1 MVDSTRRVRD
11 LGELVRLLG
20 PRSRPDVQW
29 ISKVVGCTT
38 EQAEAAVYD
47 VATVAASVRELAAN
61 IRATGRTYY
70 AQFPAPIDLFALMRL
85 GRPKVAVES
94 GVASGVSSTFMLLG
108 TEVNSKGTLHSID
121 LPVTRERNRGGESWA
136 IPSGLSSGW
145 AVPSR
150 LKDGWDLRTG
160 RSEDLLVPLLGEL
173 KFVDFYCHDS
183 PVDLK
188 HFQFEMDTV
197 GKHLRPGSLVV
208 ADNTDRGAFNRAAIA
223 AGTREFY
230 RRGSSLGAFR
240 VPLADPLAT
249 VYASKAGEV
258 PP

>member
-1 MVDSTRRVRD
+1 MVDPAWGVRD

-20 PRSRPDVQW
+20 PRSRPDARW

-38 EQAEAAVYD
+38 EESQAAVDD

-61 IRATGRTYY
+61 IEGSGRTYY
-70 AQFPAPIDLFALMRL
+70 AQFPAPIDLFAMIRL
-85 GRPKVAVES
+85 VRPKVVVES

-108 TEVNSKGTLHSID
+108 TEANSKGTLHSID
-121 LPVTRERNRGGESWA
+121 LPVTRERKRGGESWA

-150 LKDGWDLRTG
+150 LKDNWDLRTG

-173 KFVDFYCHDS
+173 GFVDFYCHDS

-188 HFQFEMDTV
+188 HFQFEMDAV
-197 GKHLRPGSLVV
+197 SKRLGPGSLVV
-208 ADNTDRGAFNRAAIA
+208 ADNTDREVFNRAAIA
-223 AGTREFY
+223 VGTRAFY
-230 RRGSSLGAFR
+230 RKGSSLGAFR
-240 VPLADPLAT
+240 VPP
-249 VYASKAGEV
+249 G
-258 PP
+258 